1 MKIIEAAILGAIL
14 GSLADWLF
22 AGVLFH
28 NRYHTYPEVWRHGN
42 QRQRIMLAQATVL
55 LSAVGFVLLA
65 VRLGQLDHVGAAKLA
80 AMIWLIGPLPLL
92 LGNHF
97 FIRLDPLVTFSHSA
111 GWLIKLLLIA
121 GATALIL

>member
-1 MKIIEAAILGAIL
+1 MKIIEAIVLSAIL

-28 NRYHTYPEVWRHGN
+28 DRYLIYPEVWRQGN
-42 QRQRIMLAQATVL
+42 QRQRIMLAQAAVL

-65 VRLGQLDHVGAAKLA
+65 ARLGQLDNVGSAKLA

-97 FIRLDPLVTFSHSA
+97 FIRLDPLVTFSHSL
-111 GWLIKLLLIA
+111 GWLVKLLLIA
-121 GATALIL
+121 GATATLL